1 MNPIVENLTGTAAMT
16 DQVVTADLLVSI
28 KTGVRTY
35 AIALT
40 ETTSPDVRAVL
51 RRHLDDAIHAHEQVS
66 NYMMEKGWYHAHD
79 VSKQI
84 QLDMQNANT
93 ALGLQ

>member
-28 KTGVRTY
+28 KTGVRNY

-51 RRHLDDAIHAHEQVS
+51 RRHLDDAIYAHEQVS